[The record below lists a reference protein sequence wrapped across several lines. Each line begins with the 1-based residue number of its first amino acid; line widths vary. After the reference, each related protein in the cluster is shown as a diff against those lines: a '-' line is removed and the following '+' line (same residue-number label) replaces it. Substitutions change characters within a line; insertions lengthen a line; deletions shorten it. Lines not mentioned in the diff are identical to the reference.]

1 MKKKAHYDKLNPMN
15 ACGQQQG
22 MQGEEKQEMNLK
34 TRNTIFRVM
43 YILAGSFIY
52 SLAINALFKPHRLL
66 SSGVTGIAMM
76 LEYLFRIPLSISV
89 IILNIPLFF
98 GSFRFLGKRFTYLT
112 ILGIMSSSLFLFLT
126 GNWALKVENSI
137 VAAIFGGL
145 ISGAGTGIIIKNR
158 GSLGGT
164 DILSIIIN
172 KYFSFSIGGIGMA
185 INAVILTFAAFLFNV
200 EMAML
205 TIVAIFVANKTVD
218 AIQEGF
224 NHKKTVI
231 IVSEKHKEIADEL
244 LKKVKRGITFIEGEG
259 AYTGKERKLIY
270 MVVRVMEL
278 SRTRDIV
285 RRIDPAAFLSIID
298 TREVEGKGFYIK
310 DLL

>member
-1 MKKKAHYDKLNPMN
+1 M
-15 ACGQQQG
+15 
-22 MQGEEKQEMNLK
+22 
-34 TRNTIFRVM
+34 
-43 YILAGSFIY
+43 
-52 SLAINALFKPHRLL
+52 
-66 SSGVTGIAMM
+66 
-76 LEYLFRIPLSISV
+76 
-89 IILNIPLFF
+89 
-98 GSFRFLGKRFTYLT
+98 T